1 MKTTFSR
8 TFSTTVMILFM
19 ALILVGTSFQ
29 ALVEDYLTDSAV
41 TDLQQNSDAIAN
53 LASAYCSEGSLLNR
67 DFMVNLDVASRVSG
81 ADTIIFGIDGQALLC
96 SEVLTGCSHHGLRLS
111 DSYLAKVLKNGGD
124 FATGTIPHLYEE
136 PRFVVSSLIRDYTTG
151 EPLGIVVVSRPTY
164 DTSVIMSKIS
174 NIFLMVSLL
183 VMSVC
188 FVAML
193 LILKRQSLP
202 LKQMSNVAR
211 AFGHG
216 NLDARVR
223 LAQDYPEEV
232 EELALAFN
240 NMAQE
245 LQKSE
250 YQRKEFVAN
259 VSHELKTP
267 MTTISGYVDGILD
280 GTIPPERS
288 RYYLQIVSDE
298 TKRLSRLVR
307 SMLDISRLQNQ
318 GGIPEEK
325 KTHFDLEEI
334 MGQVLITFEK
344 KITDKNLNVDIA
356 MPEHP
361 VYTLA
366 SQDMITQVV
375 YNLIDNAVK
384 FCPDAGTLGLK
395 IKLGGSKAYISVSNS
410 GETIPP
416 EELPLLFDRFHK
428 IDKSRSQNRD
438 GWGLGLYI
446 VKTIVCSHGE
456 NISVSSRDGI
466 TEFTFTMPVVNL
478 PAGASSKFETI

>member
-8 TFSTTVMILFM
+8 TFSTTIMILFL

-41 TDLQQNSDAIAN
+41 ADLQQNSDAIAN
-53 LASAYCSEGSLLNR
+53 LASAYYSEGSILNR

-81 ADTIIFGIDGQALLC
+81 ADTIIFGTDGRALLC

-111 DSYLAKVLKNGGD
+111 DSYLTKVLKNGGD
-124 FATGTIPHLYEE
+124 VATGTIPHLYEE

-188 FVAML
+188 FVAIL

-307 SMLDISRLQNQ
+307 SMLDISRLQSQ
-318 GGIPEEK
+318 GGIPEGK

>member
-8 TFSTTVMILFM
+8 TFSTTIMILFL

-53 LASAYCSEGSLLNR
+53 LASAYYSEGSILNR

-81 ADTIIFGIDGQALLC
+81 ADTIIFSADGRVLLC
-96 SEVLTGCSHHGLRLS
+96 SEVLTGCSHQGLRLNEN
-111 DSYLAKVLKNGGD
+111 YLARVLENDGD
-124 FATGTIPHLYEE
+124 VATGTVPQLYEE
-136 PRFVVSSLIRDYTTG
+136 PRFVVASVIRDYVTH
-151 EPLGIVVVSRPTY
+151 EALGIVVVSRPTY

-174 NIFLMVSLL
+174 NIFLMVSML
-183 VMSVC
+183 VMALS
-188 FVAML
+188 FVIML
-193 LILKRQSLP
+193 ITVKRQSDP
-202 LKQMSNVAR
+202 LKQMAGIAR
-211 AFGHG
+211 SFGHG
-216 NLDARVR
+216 DLDARVK
-223 LAQDYPEEV
+223 LTSDYPEEV
-232 EELALAFN
+232 EDLALAFN

-267 MTTISGYVDGILD
+267 MTTISGYVDCILY
-280 GTIPPERS
+280 GTIPAERS

-307 SMLDISRLQNQ
+307 SMLDISRLQDQ
-318 GGIPEEK
+318 SGIPDSK
-325 KTHFDLEEI
+325 KVHFDMEEI
-334 MGQVLITFEK
+334 VGQVLITFEK
-344 KITDKNLNVDIA
+344 KITDKHLDVDVE

-361 VYTLA
+361 VFTFA
-366 SQDMITQVV
+366 SQDMVTQVV

-384 FCPDAGTLGLK
+384 FCPEGGTLGLK
-395 IKLGGSKAYISVSNS
+395 IKSGGNKIYISVSNE

-416 EELPLLFDRFHK
+416 EELPLVFDRFHK
-428 IDKSRSQNRD
+428 TDKSRSQNRD

-456 NISVSSRDGI
+456 NISVSSRDGK
-466 TEFTFTMPVVNL
+466 TEFTFTMPLVN
-478 PAGASSKFETI
+478 